1 MGSAVLTAKKPRIT
15 SAKVSQIMR
24 PNATNTAPDLSF
36 LENPI
41 FQKPKTGKDSQ
52 RRITTKNVPAKTVKN
67 DRTDSSFPKAS
78 VFMAGGSKSS
88 SSSSGDNNGRSL
100 RSKKQGR
107 RKSKRGKATASDGEG
122 QNSDEDSEPQNDN
135 PDDDHDDQSD
145 GGSNSEVEELR
156 SVVMSLRKEMSKL
169 QDRNNS
175 KVDFSSLLK
184 TVRQLNGPEDYVD
197 WVRDLRKAA
206 NAKNWDKIPDGVS
219 GEWDP
224 TMLDKDRQEAQSQL
238 YILIDKSTKK
248 YESLTKSVPVG
259 DAGAAFKAI
268 RDHFDRKSIPNLVT
282 ALRNLMSASMASLKV
297 NANEWHAELNQK
309 HEEFIRKGGIDLGKT
324 VKVIL
329 FLEGLAADF
338 DKVREI
344 IYNSVMDPSE
354 LTDEYVK
361 QKVDDFADRH
371 NLREKT
377 KWQERNRVY
386 TVTKAN
392 STKRG
397 KPRRVVVKRC
407 RFFLH
412 GRCKNGDKCKS

>member
-1 MGSAVLTAKKPRIT
+1 MKLKLRFKGHMGSAVLTAKKPRIT

-219 GEWDP
+219 
-224 TMLDKDRQEAQSQL
+224 KCRHQ
-238 YILIDKSTKK
+238 I
-248 YESLTKSVPVG
+248 G
-259 DAGAAFKAI
+259 D
-268 RDHFDRKSIPNLVT
+268 
-282 ALRNLMSASMASLKV
+282 
-297 NANEWHAELNQK
+297 
-309 HEEFIRKGGIDLGKT
+309 
-324 VKVIL
+324 
-329 FLEGLAADF
+329 
-338 DKVREI
+338 
-344 IYNSVMDPSE
+344 
-354 LTDEYVK
+354 
-361 QKVDDFADRH
+361 
-371 NLREKT
+371 
-377 KWQERNRVY
+377 
-386 TVTKAN
+386 
-392 STKRG
+392 
-397 KPRRVVVKRC
+397 
-407 RFFLH
+407 
-412 GRCKNGDKCKS
+412 